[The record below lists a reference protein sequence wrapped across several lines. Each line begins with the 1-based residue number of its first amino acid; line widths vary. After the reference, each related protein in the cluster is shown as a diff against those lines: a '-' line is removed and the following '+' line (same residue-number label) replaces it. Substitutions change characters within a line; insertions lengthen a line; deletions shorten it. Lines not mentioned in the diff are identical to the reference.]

1 MQRELEKNRGVN
13 GALVPQEHRLGRAV
27 DSFAS
32 SLTTFPVLGALAV
45 VVGIALERM
54 GIPFLTVFAAFA
66 IAVLTGFEAWRSGK
80 LEPRLTLIGLLVAAL
95 VPAAHL
101 RSGAVERAP
110 DGLAGLE
117 GKPITL
123 EGIYD
128 GRFFSTQQ
136 GRVAVSPRDALTAGR
151 WRVTGRLEAP
161 HWNRNFGS
169 FDYGAWLERRG
180 VRHVLRVRSSR
191 MLEDAGPLERVRDHL
206 RAGLGSHLPSTNAA
220 FMQSLVLGETDDLM
234 NQPELAPGFDW
245 RDVFSRSGLAHVL
258 ALSGQQVT
266 ILLVALGFAL
276 GALGVWRYPALMV
289 FLGVY
294 VLIVGPSPSITRA
307 ALMGAAVLLSLWLG
321 RGRLEIMPALGLSV
335 ILTLLSGPRW
345 LHDLGWQLS
354 HLAVLGLAV
363 FVPPVASALKRFSPS
378 PRASKRERLRWWVV
392 SGACL
397 TLATTLAAQLA
408 TLPLSASSFGIV
420 PSGSLI
426 ANLLAGPLV
435 ALLVPLGFLAAL
447 LGPQLGVAVNLL
459 VAPLSHLTLEVARVC
474 SAWPVLTWGTVSAF
488 GFVAYFAFLTVLA
501 LACWHR
507 VRWSLAL
514 GALLVAAF
522 VTAAPKARPQAEIV
536 YLDVGQGDASLIRL
550 PGATILVDGGGSV
563 RSDFD
568 VGKRVVVPALRA
580 LGVNHLTAVIAT
592 HADVDH
598 IEGLSSVLR
607 SMPVGVLL
615 IGFEKPGDPVWDD
628 LQRTAD
634 TLNVPIQRV
643 RRSQVWR
650 IGQARLEFLHPGWR
664 PAQADN
670 DNSVAFKLEYAGQRG
685 LFLGDAPAEVETQ
698 LRPGSVEVLK
708 VAHHGSRFSTSPTLL
723 ERSRPRAAIISSGA
737 RNSYGHPARDVL
749 DRLSRFGVRVYR
761 TDRDGAIRYDLSTG
775 AITVAAPNPQTGQ
788 PGTPGGRSHT
798 RFASGR

>member
-1 MQRELEKNRGVN
+1 MQRELEKNRGVD
-13 GALVPQEHRLGRAV
+13 GAVVPQEYRSGRAF
-27 DSFAS
+27 DSFTS

-45 VVGIALERM
+45 IVGIALERM
-54 GIPFLTVFAAFA
+54 GTPFLTVFSAFT
-66 IAVLTGFEAWRSGK
+66 IAVLIGFEAWRAGRPGSHVA
-80 LEPRLTLIGLLVAAL
+80 LIGLLVAAL
-95 VPAAHL
+95 LPAAHL
-101 RSGAVERAP
+101 RSGLVERTP

-123 EGIYD
+123 QGVYD

-161 HWNRNFGS
+161 QWNRNFGT

-191 MLEDAGPLERVRDHL
+191 MLEDASPLERVRDHL
-206 RAGLGSHLPSTNAA
+206 RAGLSGNLPPANAA

-234 NQPELAPGFDW
+234 NQPEPAPGLDW
-245 RDVFSRSGLAHVL
+245 RDAFSRSGLAHVL

-289 FLGVY
+289 FLGAY
-294 VLIVGPSPSITRA
+294 VLVVGPSPSIMRA

-345 LHDLGWQLS
+345 LFDLGWQLS

-363 FVPPVASALKRFSPS
+363 FLPPVARALKRFSPL
-378 PRASKRERLRWWVV
+378 PRASRRERLRWWVV

-397 TLATTLAAQLA
+397 TLATTVAAQLA

-420 PSGSLI
+420 PSGSFI

-435 ALLVPLGFLAAL
+435 ALLVPLGFLAAT
-447 LGPQLGVAVNLL
+447 LGPGLGAAVNLL
-459 VAPLSHLTLEVARVC
+459 VAPLSQLTLETARVF
-474 SAWPVLTWGTVSAF
+474 SGWPVLTWGTISAF

-501 LACWHR
+501 LACWNR
-507 VRWSLAL
+507 VRWSLAF
-514 GALLVAAF
+514 GALLVAALI
-522 VTAAPKARPQAEIV
+522 TALPGARPHAEIV
-536 YLDVGQGDASLIRL
+536 YLDVGQGDATLIRL
-550 PGATILVDGGGSV
+550 PNATILVDGGGSV

-580 LGVNHLTAVIAT
+580 LGVRNLTAVIAT

-607 SMPVGVLL
+607 AMPVGVLL
-615 IGFEKPGDPVWDD
+615 IGFEKPGDAVWDD
-628 LQRTAD
+628 LQRTASAQS
-634 TLNVPIQRV
+634 VPIQHV
-643 RRSQVWR
+643 RRSQVWH
-650 IGQARLEFLHPGWR
+650 IGQARLEFLHPGWK

-670 DNSVAFKLEYAGQRG
+670 DNSVAFRLEYGRQRT
-685 LFLGDAPAEVETQ
+685 LFLGDAAAEVESQ
-698 LRPGSVEVLK
+698 LRPGSLEVLK
-708 VAHHGSRFSTSPTLL
+708 VAHHGSRFSTSETLL
-723 ERSRPRAAIISSGA
+723 ERSRPDVAIISSGV
-737 RNSYGHPARDVL
+737 RNTYGHPARDVL
-749 DRLSRFGVRVYR
+749 NRLSRFGVRVYR
-761 TDRDGAIRYDLSTG
+761 TDRDGAIRYDLQTG
-775 AITVAAPNPQTGQ
+775 AITVAVPNPQTGQ
-788 PGTPGGRSHT
+788 PGAPGGRST
-798 RFASGR
+798 SRLISGR